1 MENTIPKWVVDAGGA
16 LGIMILIV
24 FFIRSLTTM
33 IKAVRTPAF
42 APSQA
47 PRRPPC
53 MDSPLM
59 AVHIDHTESIHRQVT
74 DLTKVVAVMSSAMQ
88 SIKESEKEQADGS
101 KKQIALL
108 QQLVDLH
115 TNGVK

>member
-1 MENTIPKWVVDAGGA
+1 MENTIPKWIVDAGGA

-33 IKAVRTPAF
+33 IKAVRTPAL
-42 APSQA
+42 APSQFSRH
-47 PRRPPC
+47 PFC

-59 AVHIDHTESIHRQVT
+59 AVHIDHTESVHRQVN
-74 DLTKVVAVMSSAMQ
+74 DLTKTMAVLSSALQ
-88 SIKESEKEQADGS
+88 SIKESEREQAIYS
-101 KKQIALL
+101 KQKIELL
-108 QQLVDLH
+108 QKLVDLH